1 MLMKNIL
8 LTLLFLPLINFSQ
21 NINIGGSSSQSN
33 GKQLLS
39 SGIGN
44 YVESH
49 YKARQT
55 NIDLSLSKGFR
66 LPIGYYI
73 IRIGAEYSINS
84 INYDFSQTS
93 PEYTNFKSKG
103 NSIMPYSEIA
113 CRLFQLSDIFYTY
126 ASFGTMINLEN
137 LSYKYDNNIFPQN
150 ELDYNYVLPFFSFG
164 AVIRTNLFS
173 VVPFV
178 KYQLDPIY
186 FETLNELNSYD
197 LNELISNSGIVTG
210 LNFSFAL

>member
-1 MLMKNIL
+1 MKNII
-8 LTLLFLPLINFSQ
+8 LTLLFLPLISFSQ

-33 GKQLLS
+33 GKLLLS

-49 YKARQT
+49 YQARQT

-66 LPIGYYI
+66 LPVGYYI

-84 INYDFSQTS
+84 TNYEFSETS
-93 PEYTNFKSKG
+93 PESTNFKSRS
-103 NSIMPYSEIA
+103 NSLMPYSEIA

-126 ASFGTMINLEN
+126 ASIGTMINLEN

-186 FETLNELNSYD
+186 FDNLNEISSYNFD
-197 LNELISNSGIVTG
+197 ELISNSSIVTG

>member
-1 MLMKNIL
+1 
-8 LTLLFLPLINFSQ
+8 
-21 NINIGGSSSQSN
+21 
-33 GKQLLS
+33 
-39 SGIGN
+39 
-44 YVESH
+44 
-49 YKARQT
+49 
-55 NIDLSLSKGFR
+55 
-66 LPIGYYI
+66 
-73 IRIGAEYSINS
+73 
-84 INYDFSQTS
+84 
-93 PEYTNFKSKG
+93 
-103 NSIMPYSEIA
+103 
-113 CRLFQLSDIFYTY
+113 
-126 ASFGTMINLEN
+126 MINLEN

>member
-33 GKQLLS
+33 GKLLLS

-93 PEYTNFKSKG
+93 PEYTNF
-103 NSIMPYSEIA
+103 
-113 CRLFQLSDIFYTY
+113 
-126 ASFGTMINLEN
+126 
-137 LSYKYDNNIFPQN
+137 
-150 ELDYNYVLPFFSFG
+150 
-164 AVIRTNLFS
+164 
-173 VVPFV
+173 
-178 KYQLDPIY
+178 
-186 FETLNELNSYD
+186 
-197 LNELISNSGIVTG
+197 
-210 LNFSFAL
+210 